1 MSVEHLIDILL
12 VHVLKEFALLVS
24 QLSCEH
30 FLTLSAEA
38 LHVLSFVFLK
48 HFFDVDETFL
58 TLFKVLNLLG
68 VVFLQLGHAASL
80 LLILEKLEL
89 SELAISL
96 LDRLL
101 NVVLHLVTVLHVLH
115 KLTEHEH
122 LLLSLS
128 IFKQLLLLSVSLQL
142 EDLKLLLDSFL
153 LVSISDLDVLVS
165 LGFFDGNTLKSGSE
179 LIEANQALDT
189 LLS

>member
-1 MSVEHLIDILL
+1 
-12 VHVLKEFALLVS
+12 
-24 QLSCEH
+24 
-30 FLTLSAEA
+30 
-38 LHVLSFVFLK
+38 
-48 HFFDVDETFL
+48 
-58 TLFKVLNLLG
+58 
-68 VVFLQLGHAASL
+68 
-80 LLILEKLEL
+80 
-89 SELAISL
+89 
-96 LDRLL
+96 
-101 NVVLHLVTVLHVLH
+101 
-115 KLTEHEH
+115 LTEHEH
-122 LLLSLS
+122 LLLGLS